1 MVARIAAARLRRL
14 PATPVGGRMSVQRVK
29 ERLSCERDWYSTS
42 RGTSEI
48 IFFIAA
54 VTAVRSNPI
63 LNFPLPDNT
72 DAPGLGKTCRSK
84 SAHPEEHSSNRCM
97 GRTRW
102 PSTRE
107 YRLCPA
113 SRLRALRPSPIR
125 VTEGLG
131 SNVVSPFLAK
141 GGGGGESE
149 EECCERCFHSSKLS
163 PAIGVDEGDFSGGA
177 GGLLPAP
184 RCRSASGSRPSCG
197 GRRWRFRAGLPKGD
211 SRPSR
216 RRRKGRLDTS
226 SRRSGAL
233 RPP

>member
-1 MVARIAAARLRRL
+1 VSSGVSAMAARIAAARLQRL

-42 RGTSEI
+42 RGTSET

-131 SNVVSPFLAK
+131 SNGVSLLLAK
-141 GGGGGESE
+141 AGGGGESE
-149 EECCERCFHSSKLS
+149 E
-163 PAIGVDEGDFSGGA
+163 
-177 GGLLPAP
+177 
-184 RCRSASGSRPSCG
+184 
-197 GRRWRFRAGLPKGD
+197 
-211 SRPSR
+211 
-216 RRRKGRLDTS
+216 
-226 SRRSGAL
+226 
-233 RPP
+233 